1 MLFQKEAEWVPNQ
14 TGISQIFRAHSLR
27 RLLVPGLEWEGK
39 GREERESETLVF
51 KTGWMWKFESCCA
64 GARHAEPV
72 WGVASLP
79 ESGETSPHTA
89 THTRCHFGRRSCVYF
104 GHLDCTMNALTS
116 FELYSLTHN
125 CSWRI
130 CGWAPTLDKDYRRY
144 KSWTMAP
151 LLTQN

>member
-64 GARHAEPV
+64 GASQTRR
-72 WGVASLP
+72 ASVGSCSSAWDQP
-79 ESGETSPHTA
+79 AQCTA
-89 THTRCHFGRRSCVYF
+89 THTLGAILSADLTFTLG
-104 GHLDCTMNALTS
+104 TLTS
-116 FELYSLTHN
+116 QRTSSELYSLTHN